1 MISASIFGYP
11 DPQLKYT
18 VDTGAS
24 NHGVGSVLSQEQD
37 NREKVIAYYSNTLS
51 NAEKNYCVTRRELLA
66 VVRAVKHFRP
76 YLYGQRFKV
85 QTDHASLI
93 WLCRRSQV
101 ARWLELL
108 SEFNYTI
115 EYRPGK
121 RHGNA
126 DGMSRLPCSECK
138 QCARIQS
145 SGSGPTQ
152 QEVLDEWE
160 ASGFASV
167 NIDQGEVGPLTNGV
181 EGHQRE
187 RVAALQTDNDSQT
200 SKTVTGGCRTNLS
213 CHRVWTADFPGRTG

>member
-1 MISASIFGYP
+1 MISAPIFGYP

-51 NAEKNYCVTRRELLA
+51 NAEKNYCVTHRELLA

-85 QTDHASLI
+85 RTDLASLI
-93 WLCRRSQV
+93 WLCLRVEPASQV

-108 SEFNYTI
+108 SEFNSTI
-115 EYRPGK
+115 EYRPGE

-126 DGMSRLPCSECK
+126 DGVSRLLCS
-138 QCARIQS
+138 
-145 SGSGPTQ
+145 
-152 QEVLDEWE
+152 
-160 ASGFASV
+160 
-167 NIDQGEVGPLTNGV
+167 
-181 EGHQRE
+181 
-187 RVAALQTDNDSQT
+187 
-200 SKTVTGGCRTNLS
+200 
-213 CHRVWTADFPGRTG
+213 